1 MPVAPPVV
9 SKALVL
15 LGLSVV
21 ASGLVG
27 CKSDQG
33 INSQGSDPNAK
44 PDIFVDPVRA
54 DFGGV
59 PYDQTEVLSLTI
71 GNRGTAGLDVDE
83 VVVAEGTAFSLAS
96 DWTPERVAA
105 DDSLTVELVY
115 SPINTEDEGWLVIA
129 SDDPDTPEL
138 WLALQGEGL
147 FPELEISPASAD
159 LGDTIVCYE
168 LSETL
173 ELRNTGD
180 APLEITAVDQVGEG
194 FSLTVPDD
202 ALPWTLEPDEAVDVE
217 VHFLPE
223 TGGEQAGT
231 LYVESNDPAGQKSAT
246 QLATAESFASQ
257 EVVDT
262 WRQPDGPWDAVDL
275 LFVVDQS
282 ASMDDDR
289 QRIVDN
295 LAHLVDTL
303 DSAGLSWQAM
313 VVSDD
318 DGCSNTGVVG
328 STSSAAVATLQD
340 GVYGPS
346 GWHAESLL
354 SVAVAALE
362 QSEGGCNAGFVRSEA
377 KTLVVAISDE
387 ADHSDADPE
396 ALVSMMRAHAETV
409 ALVAIVGD
417 VPDGCETADPGLGY
431 VSAADYSGGEVLSI
445 CDTDWS
451 DHFDVVVDLAAA
463 EPTDTVSLSYD
474 PDPDTIVVEIDGVE
488 TAAWTYDDAENV
500 VILDEEPEAGAYVEI
515 TYIVKDS
522 CD

>member
-1 MPVAPPVV
+1 MPVAPPAV
-9 SKALVL
+9 SNALVL
-15 LGLSVV
+15 FGLSLVV
-21 ASGLVG
+21 SGLLG

-33 INSQGSDPNAK
+33 IQGQGSDPNVK
-44 PDIFVDPVRA
+44 PDIFVDPVRV

-59 PYDQTEVLSLTI
+59 PYDQTETLSLTI
-71 GNRGTAGLDVDE
+71 GNRGNAGLDVDE
-83 VVVAEGTAFSLAS
+83 VVVAEGPAFSLAS
-96 DWTPERVAA
+96 DWSPERVDA
-105 DDSLTVELVY
+105 DGSIAVDLVY
-115 SPINTEDEGWLVIA
+115 SPINTEDEGWLVIT
-129 SDDPDTPEL
+129 SDDPDTPEF
-138 WLALQGEGL
+138 WLALDGDGL
-147 FPELEISPASAD
+147 FPELEISPASTD

-173 ELRNTGD
+173 ELRNVGD

-194 FSLTVPDD
+194 YSLTGDEDP
-202 ALPWTLEPDEAVDVE
+202 LPWTLEPDDAVDVE

-223 TGGEQAGT
+223 AGGEVTGT

-246 QLATAESFASQ
+246 QLGTGESFASQ

-262 WRQPDGPWDAVDL
+262 WRQPDGPWAAVDL
-275 LFVVDQS
+275 VFVVDQS

-303 DSAGLSWQAM
+303 DTAGLSWQAM

-328 STSSAAVATLQD
+328 ASSGTAVTTLQD

-346 GWHAESLL
+346 GWYAESLL

-362 QSEGGCNAGFVRSEA
+362 QSESGCNAGFVRSDA

-396 ALVSMMRAHAETV
+396 ALVSMMRSYAETAAV
-409 ALVAIVGD
+409 VAIVGD

-431 VSAADYSGGEVLSI
+431 VSAADFSGGEVLSI

-474 PDPDTIVVEIDGVE
+474 PDPDTIVVEVDDVE
-488 TAAWTYDDAENV
+488 TSAWTYDDAENA
-500 VILDEEPEAGAYVEI
+500 VILDEMPEASAYVEI